1 MVLVHLE
8 DHMTGPIEQSG
19 SCSQLNSNHNDQPSQ
34 NGDHSEECC
43 HCAHGDDHDHHEHVE
58 PCHHDR
64 TGHNHSDNNSTG
76 NNQQEPSPSIAHAP
90 EEPFSRVVGF
100 MDIAGV
106 FASTLCA
113 VHCLL
118 LPFVLVLLPVLAEH
132 LMHYD
137 FVHVGLAGFV
147 LTFCL
152 MAYVPGYLKHRDRRL
167 VWIGVIG
174 ITLVFFATFI
184 ARYWGEAAEGGIITL
199 GNLFIIFGHL
209 HNRRLLAH
217 LKCKHR

>member
-1 MVLVHLE
+1 MLLLSYCYLCQDCSLRGFPWLDYSSCGSQSSTMVLVHLE

-113 VHCLL
+113 VHLFSC
-118 LPFVLVLLPVLAEH
+118 
-132 LMHYD
+132 
-137 FVHVGLAGFV
+137 
-147 LTFCL
+147 FCPCWL
-152 MAYVPGYLKHRDRRL
+152 N
-167 VWIGVIG
+167 
-174 ITLVFFATFI
+174 T
-184 ARYWGEAAEGGIITL
+184 
-199 GNLFIIFGHL
+199 
-209 HNRRLLAH
+209 
-217 LKCKHR
+217 